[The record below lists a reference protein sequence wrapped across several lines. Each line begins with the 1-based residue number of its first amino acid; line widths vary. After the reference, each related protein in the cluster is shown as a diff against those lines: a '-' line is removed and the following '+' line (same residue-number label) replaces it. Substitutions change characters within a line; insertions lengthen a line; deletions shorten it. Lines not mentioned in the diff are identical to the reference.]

1 VDDEEIIKLIQKG
14 EAARYGEIIDRYQK
28 KLARYIKELVNQDEM
43 TVEDL
48 VEETLIKGY
57 INIQGF
63 DHRKKFSSWIY
74 RIGHNLAVDF
84 MKKKRNMRL
93 YDWAEEV
100 YQDKTESDENKEIN
114 RDENE
119 RLMGAINRMEN
130 KYKEV
135 LWLYYFEDKSYD
147 EISDILEKSTNYVGV
162 ILSRAK
168 EKLKKDA
175 ELFNY
180 WKKNEK

>member
-1 VDDEEIIKLIQKG
+1 
-14 EAARYGEIIDRYQK
+14 
-28 KLARYIKELVNQDEM
+28 
-43 TVEDL
+43 
-48 VEETLIKGY
+48 
-57 INIQGF
+57 
-63 DHRKKFSSWIY
+63 
-74 RIGHNLAVDF
+74 
-84 MKKKRNMRL
+84 
-93 YDWAEEV
+93 
-100 YQDKTESDENKEIN
+100 
-114 RDENE
+114 
-119 RLMGAINRMEN
+119 LMGAINRMEN

-162 ILSRAK
+162 TLSRAK